1 MTNGTL
7 NTRSQRCDRH
17 TRGVIL
23 LALLIGLALSGIA
36 LMGAVDIWT
45 LQRQRER
52 EQQLLYVGDQ
62 YRLAIG
68 RYYYAAPAGTP
79 KTLPATLEMLLED
92 DRFPVPVRHLR
103 RLYPDPITGHAE
115 WGQLRSGERILGIYS
130 LSEAKPVKQAGFS
143 VADES
148 FTGRAHYKEWIFSF
162 SGAPATV
169 VIMRP
174 GAITKKEEKSY
185 SPLQHQEGKNEHPH
199 SSD

>member
-1 MTNGTL
+1 MTNDFL
-7 NTRSQRCDRH
+7 NPRLQRRNRH
-17 TRGVIL
+17 ARGVML

-36 LMGAVDIWT
+36 LMGAVEVWT

-92 DRFPVPVRHLR
+92 DRFPIPVRHLR
-103 RLYPDPITGHAE
+103 RLFPDPITGHAE

-143 VADES
+143 LADEN
-148 FTGRAHYKEWIFSF
+148 FTGRAHYQEWIFSF
-162 SGAPATV
+162 MGAPAAV
-169 VIMRP
+169 VSMRP
-174 GAITKKEEKSY
+174 GARTKKDE
-185 SPLQHQEGKNEHPH
+185 
-199 SSD
+199 

>member
-7 NTRSQRCDRH
+7 NTRLQRRDRH
-17 TRGVIL
+17 ARGVIL

-36 LMGAVDIWT
+36 LMGAIDIWT

-52 EQQLLYVGDQ
+52 EQQLLYAGDQ

-79 KTLPATLEMLLED
+79 KTLPATLEMLLQD

-115 WGQLRSGERILGIYS
+115 WGQLRSGERILGVYS

-143 VADES
+143 VANES
-148 FTGRAHYKEWIFSF
+148 FTGRAQYKEWIFAF
-162 SGAPATV
+162 TGAPTTV

-174 GAITKKEEKSY
+174 SARTNKQKDSIST
-185 SPLQHQEGKNEHPH
+185 LQHQEEKK
-199 SSD
+199 